1 MFTTPCF
8 LRKNT
13 KEIANTIALIG
24 YDLLF
29 SARNNYGEYLVCN
42 GNSCQGQNDTT
53 LKESTID
60 FIDCGEN
67 EEMFFAIAAL
77 QDNIDIN
84 QLFKMDIEALYTDF
98 PKGSVFKATKLGD
111 GRHVGTNINP
121 FYCHKLS
128 VEEIIEYF
136 KK

>member
-8 LRKNT
+8 IRKNT

-29 SARNNYGEYLVCN
+29 SAINNYGEYLVCN

-60 FIDCGEN
+60 YIDCGIN
-67 EEMFFAIAAL
+67 EELFLAIAAL
-77 QDNIDIN
+77 RDDSNEHQWFIWDNDEDEGD
-84 QLFKMDIEALYTDF
+84 KWKLYDGNSNWSWWIF
-98 PKGSVFKATKLGD
+98 EVHKATIKEL
-111 GRHVGTNINP
+111 
-121 FYCHKLS
+121 
-128 VEEIIEYF
+128 IEHF
-136 KK
+136 K